1 MNPYVISAKFAAYV
15 WYQHQ
20 NPAKTSADAMLFAR
34 QNWNTFLPCSHKGL
48 GRLLAKIADP
58 KTSSVANPMRKGS
71 RISTK
76 TRPLSPSRV
85 GLK

>member
-20 NPAKTSADAMLFAR
+20 NPQKTSSDAMSFAR

-48 GRLLAKIADP
+48 GQLLAKIADP
-58 KTSSVANPMRKGS
+58 KVTEIGNSTKKKSNIP
-71 RISTK
+71 TK
-76 TRPLSPSRV
+76 TRPVSPSRI
-85 GLK
+85 GL

>member
-20 NPAKTSADAMLFAR
+20 NPQKTSSDAMSFAR

-58 KTSSVANPMRKGS
+58 KVSGIGNPIRKKS
-71 RISTK
+71 RMPTK
-76 TRPLSPSRV
+76 TLPFRPRESVS
-85 GLK
+85 K